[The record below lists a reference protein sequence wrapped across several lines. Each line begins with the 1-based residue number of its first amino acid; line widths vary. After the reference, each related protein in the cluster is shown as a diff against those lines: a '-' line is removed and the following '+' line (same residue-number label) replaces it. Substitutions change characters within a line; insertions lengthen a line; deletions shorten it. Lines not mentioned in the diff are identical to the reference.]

1 MSTAVISTAPVVTL
15 SNGLRV
21 ANFSSP
27 HPFNFED
34 GSVLEACQPDRV
46 AAGAL
51 EREEETRPW
60 GMWDRDD
67 IVAVVPY
74 RSRPGAA
81 ACRPMWDR
89 DDIVAVVPKFSLSEQ
104 VWNLLV
110 DLEKDNGVD
119 IVLIPFPVLEAL
131 RNARRE
137 DGRQLLQELTKVGTI
152 CVKDRQTKEIHI
164 NRFCR

>member
-1 MSTAVISTAPVVTL
+1 MSTVTVSVAPVVTL
-15 SNGLRV
+15 TNGLRV

-27 HPFNFED
+27 HSFNFED
-34 GSVLEACQPDRV
+34 GSILEACTPDRV

-51 EREEETRPW
+51 ERTEEERPW
-60 GMWDRDD
+60 GFF
-67 IVAVVPY
+67 
-74 RSRPGAA
+74 
-81 ACRPMWDR
+81 DR

-104 VWNLLV
+104 VWNLIV
-110 DLEKDNGVD
+110 ELEQDDKVD

-137 DGRQLLQELTKVGTI
+137 NGKSLLEEVSKVGTI
-152 CVKDRQTKEIHI
+152 CVKDRQTKTIYI

>member
-1 MSTAVISTAPVVTL
+1 MSTAAVISRAPVVTL
-15 SNGLRV
+15 TNGLRV

-34 GSVLEACQPDRV
+34 GSVLEACDPVRV

-60 GMWDRDD
+60 GYKDG
-67 IVAVVPY
+67 IF
-74 RSRPGAA
+74 
-81 ACRPMWDR
+81 
-89 DDIVAVVPKFSLSEQ
+89 AVVPKFSLSEQ
-104 VWNLLV
+104 VFTLLLQLQQ
-110 DLEKDNGVD
+110 DDDVD

-131 RNARRE
+131 RNARQ
-137 DGRQLLQELTKVGTI
+137 DGGQTLLEALSKVGTI
-152 CVKDRQTKEIHI
+152 CVKDRLTKAIYI

>member
-67 IVAVVPY
+67 IVAVVP
-74 RSRPGAA
+74 
-81 ACRPMWDR
+81 
-89 DDIVAVVPKFSLSEQ
+89 KFSLSEQ
-104 VWNLLV
+104 VWNLLM
-110 DLEKDNGVD
+110 DLENDDRVD

-131 RNARRE
+131 RNAKRE
-137 DGRQLLQELTKVGTI
+137 TGKSLLEEALKVGTI
-152 CVKDRQTKEIHI
+152 CVKDRQTKEIYI